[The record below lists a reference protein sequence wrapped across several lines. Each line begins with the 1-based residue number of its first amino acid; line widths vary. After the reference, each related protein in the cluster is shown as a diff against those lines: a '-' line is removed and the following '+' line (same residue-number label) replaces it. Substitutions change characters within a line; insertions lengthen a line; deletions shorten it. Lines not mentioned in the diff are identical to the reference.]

1 MNTSITQVP
10 STRLFIGFLFCFAF
24 ISSQAQDVQTEIR
37 YYGTGCFTIQ
47 RGENALLTDPF
58 VDNPSATKVLFGKIR
73 TDTNYVKQYV
83 NPAAFAK
90 VKLVVAAHAHY
101 DHLMDMPYLSRF
113 IPDSTPIVTNRTGK
127 HLLAY
132 YAMQQ
137 PIVVVNDSMGTEHAL
152 GEWHYSVDSTMRTMA
167 FKSLHPPH
175 IAGINFLKKRYNEDL
190 VAEPTLVSDWQ
201 EGQTLS
207 FMVDWLEDSAVT
219 YRMFFMSSMA
229 KFPFG
234 LFPKNLLDD
243 HGIDDLFIGSSGT
256 TEYASYPG
264 PVVELCKPKRIF
276 LIHWENFLRRKD
288 EPFKPIDAKGLE
300 SMKASLLAKCSS
312 ETQIITPTP
321 LNYY

>member
-1 MNTSITQVP
+1 MRRFFTGIFLSCFINCCPTTS
-10 STRLFIGFLFCFAF
+10 L
-24 ISSQAQDVQTEIR
+24 AQDVQTEIR

-47 RGENALLTDPF
+47 RGENTLLTDPF

-132 YAMQQ
+132 YTMQQ

-201 EGQTLS
+201 EGQTVS
-207 FMVDWLEDSAVT
+207 FMVDWLEDSAIT

-288 EPFKPIDAKGLE
+288 EPFKAIDAKGLE
-300 SMKASLLAKCSS
+300 SMKASLLEKCSS
-312 ETQIITPTP
+312 ETQIITPIP

>member
-1 MNTSITQVP
+1 MP
-10 STRLFIGFLFCFAF
+10 FLHHRLFLSFLFCLAFASAKTQT
-24 ISSQAQDVQTEIR
+24 IPTEIR

-47 RGENALLTDPF
+47 RGENVLLTDPF
-58 VDNPSATKVLFGKIR
+58 IDNPSATKVLFGKIR
-73 TDTNYVKQYV
+73 TDTNYVKQYL
-83 NPAAFAK
+83 NPAAFRK

-113 IPDSTPIVTNRTGK
+113 IPDSTPIVSSKTSK
-127 HLLAY
+127 HLLSFY
-132 YAMQQ
+132 KLRQ
-137 PIVVVNDSMGTEHAL
+137 PLVVVNDSMGTENTL
-152 GEWHYSVDSTMRTMA
+152 GQWHYSVDSTMRTMA

-175 IAGINFLKKRYNEDL
+175 IAGINFLKKRYAEDL

-207 FMVDWLEDSAVT
+207 FMVDWLEDSVVA

-229 KFPFG
+229 KAPYG
-234 LFPKNLLDD
+234 LFPKVLLDE
-243 HGIDDLFIGSSGT
+243 HGIDDLFIGSSGS

-276 LIHWENFLRRKD
+276 LIHWENFLRKKD
-288 EPFKPIDAKGLE
+288 EPFKAIDAKGLE
-300 SMKASLLAKCSS
+300 SMTKSLKEKCPS
-312 ETQIITPTP
+312 ETTIITPIP